1 MLLYDT
7 LHGCPVCPIIL
18 WPSQNGP
25 KKPRTFGRCEG
36 RVRRS
41 QDKTEIGGFNIW
53 RPQHFRIFLPPFV
66 RILCTV
72 YPQMWG
78 IFLPSTS
85 PLCADVIY
93 GCPQREPV
101 PSQLTVAFAQVTKV
115 DTQNRKQ
122 EQICSEFKIGRKFKI
137 SWEEGLQFNGNI
149 ICCRGHLPVW
159 RLDVQMTLSLLR
171 RGSWGITVRTG
182 NGVWQNQL
190 CGQFSS

>member
-1 MLLYDT
+1 MTSATFSDFFTPLCPNSKYCLSANVGYFFT
-7 LHGCPVCPIIL
+7 LH
-18 WPSQNGP
+18 
-25 KKPRTFGRCEG
+25 
-36 RVRRS
+36 
-41 QDKTEIGGFNIW
+41 
-53 RPQHFRIFLPPFV
+53 LPP
-66 RILCTV
+66 LCGRHIW
-72 YPQMWG
+72 M
-78 IFLPSTS
+78 
-85 PLCADVIY
+85 
-93 GCPQREPV
+93 PQREPV

-122 EQICSEFKIGRKFKI
+122 EQICSESKKRKKFKI